1 MSQENVEIVR
11 RAIELMEEGM
21 RRGDLGAAFDQS
33 VREGIVASNTEWR
46 AGMRG
51 GEGVAGMGDVAGREG
66 FSELLTTWTE
76 DFDDFEQETEAIID
90 ADNDRVVAITRNHG
104 TGKGS
109 GAPVELRTA
118 QVFTLEADRIVR
130 VDIFRKPE
138 AALEAAGLS
147 E

>member
-11 RAIELMEEGM
+11 RAFELVQEGM
-21 RRGDLGAAFDQS
+21 RRGDHGAAFDQL
-33 VREGIVASNTEWR
+33 VLEGIVASNFEWR

-51 GEGVAGMGDVAGREG
+51 GVGVAGMGDVAGRVGYMEV
-66 FSELLTTWTE
+66 LNTWIE
-76 DFDDFEQETEAIID
+76 DFDDYEQETEAIID
-90 ADNDRVVAITRNHG
+90 ADNDRVVAITRNRG

-118 QVFTLEADRIVR
+118 QVFTLESGRIVR
-130 VDIFRKPE
+130 VDVFLKPE
-138 AALEAAGLS
+138 AALKAAGLS

>member
-11 RAIELMEEGM
+11 RAFELVQEGL

-33 VREGIVASNTEWR
+33 VLEGIVASNFEWR

-51 GEGVAGMGDVAGREG
+51 GVGVAGMGDVAGREG
-66 FSELLTTWTE
+66 YLELLTTWTE
-76 DFDDFEQETEAIID
+76 DFNDFEQETEAIID

-118 QVFTLEADRIVR
+118 QVFTLEAGRIVR
-130 VDIFRKPE
+130 VDVFLKPE

>member
-1 MSQENVEIVR
+1 MSPENGAIVR
-11 RAIELMEEGM
+11 RAFELVQEGL
-21 RRGDLGAAFDQS
+21 RQGDVGAAFDQS
-33 VREGIVASNTEWR
+33 VLEGIVASNFEWR

-51 GEGVAGMGDVAGREG
+51 GMGVAGMGDVAGREG
-66 FSELLTTWTE
+66 YIELLTTWTE

-90 ADNDRVVAITRNHG
+90 AGNDRVVGITRNRG

-118 QVFTLEADRIVR
+118 QVFTLEAGRIVR
-130 VDIFRKPE
+130 VDVFLKPE
-138 AALEAAGLS
+138 AALKAAGLS